1 MALLLDNDIV
11 HKLAQL
17 DLLTEANQLLK
28 EEYRE
33 LKVLST
39 FKFKFC
45 PKKEA
50 ARSKAEKK
58 YGALIVSRI
67 DNFIKSG
74 ISEIKQEVTDVELI
88 EAANSVSGLD
98 DGEMQLLQFFL
109 NEKEGLFFTSDKRF
123 LRALANTPTLQNKLT
138 EIQNRFVCFEQIIF
152 LLIRKLSFEVVRNS
166 YIEAKNNSYP
176 VDGALGNCFT
186 FHLTCE
192 PNNITESQF
201 ISAIEEYI
209 ERLQQ
214 ETNSLLIPT
223 SLLLTTS

>member
-17 DLLTEANQLLK
+17 NLLTQASQLLK
-28 EEYRE
+28 EKYGEI
-33 LKVLST
+33 KVLNT
-39 FKFKFC
+39 LKFEYC
-45 PKKEA
+45 PKKEEK
-50 ARSKAEKK
+50 RIKKEKK

-109 NEKEGLFFTSDKRF
+109 NEKEGLFFTSDKKF
-123 LRALANTPTLQNKLT
+123 LRALENTLTLKNKLS
-138 EIQNRFVCFEQIIF
+138 EIKNRFVCFEQILL
-152 LLIRKLSFEVVRNS
+152 LLIKKLSFETVRVN
-166 YIEAKNNSYP
+166 YIEARIKYP
-176 VDGALGNCFT
+176 IDSALRTCFSS
-186 FHLTCE
+186 E
-192 PNNITESQF
+192 PEKIPESQF
-201 ISAIEEYI
+201 ISNLEKYI
-209 ERLQQ
+209 EDLQL